1 MVKHVVKEIK
11 IRAVLFDLGETLLDF
26 GRFSTTRI
34 FRAGARASHAYLR
47 SLGQRVGPFEW
58 YCWKNLLILRLRVL
72 VSSITGNDFD
82 AFALLQRVGRRRGI
96 TLTDEQWREFA
107 WRWYEPLGRLG
118 RVQPDT
124 PSALAVLRD
133 AGLKLGIVSNTFV
146 NRESLERHMEQ
157 FGILEYFPV
166 RVYSYEHPR
175 RKPYPGIFQRA
186 AELVGEP
193 FERIAFVGDRI
204 DKDILPA
211 LRLGMTAILK
221 TAYTNAGKSP
231 PRGVHRITH
240 LADLPVLIDELNAA
254 AACCG

>member
-1 MVKHVVKEIK
+1 VVKHVVKEMK

-72 VSSITGNDFD
+72 VLSITGNDFD

-107 WRWYEPLGRLG
+107 WRWYEPLGRIG

-124 PSALAVLRD
+124 PPALAALRD

-204 DKDILPA
+204 DKDIRPA
-211 LRLGMTAILK
+211 LRHGMLAVMRR
-221 TAYTNAGKSP
+221 AYTNAGKAVP
-231 PRGVHRITH
+231 DGAVEIDRISE
-240 LADLPVLIDELNAA
+240 LPGLIQRIDEM
-254 AACCG
+254 